1 MRKEGYHHRSVSP
14 FKMTCYRQR
23 QTDLSPMQ
31 YIAKQTWAQHTSLSS
46 GEFPPHFWMTK
57 TKTEK
62 KAPIFAAQKNIRF
75 LYIAPWEYRFFI
87 FRRDLMRVLRQY
99 FPLQTIT
106 CVFHQIW
113 QSKSGSRQHTV
124 FVNFTFHFQ
133 IGWTEGVAEKGAGS
147 PWFEHI
153 GMVFISCE
161 NLVSVTH

>member
-1 MRKEGYHHRSVSP
+1 
-14 FKMTCYRQR
+14 
-23 QTDLSPMQ
+23 
-31 YIAKQTWAQHTSLSS
+31 
-46 GEFPPHFWMTK
+46 MTK

-147 PWFEHI
+147 P
-153 GMVFISCE
+153 
-161 NLVSVTH
+161 